1 MDTNTVT
8 EEPIPT
14 IEEPA
19 PNDSE
24 PTEPDPIAASASQT
38 PPPGSSRGSS
48 QRPPLRRSLNGRI
61 LTGVAAGVADY
72 LDIDV
77 TIVRVAFCV
86 LAVIGGA
93 GIPLYLAG
101 LLLIPDEGSDQS
113 LASSLLESLQSRSR

>member
-8 EEPIPT
+8 EEPIP
-14 IEEPA
+14 
-19 PNDSE
+19 
-24 PTEPDPIAASASQT
+24 QT
-38 PPPGSSRGSS
+38 PPRESSRRSA
-48 QRPPLRRSLNGRI
+48 QRPPLRRPFGGRI
-61 LTGVAAGVADY
+61 LTGVAAGIADY

-86 LAVIGGA
+86 LAVVGGA

-101 LLLIPDEGSDQS
+101 LLLIPDEGSGQS